1 MRKLLETALEA
12 RGSWPLE
19 NFIPPGK
26 KFTIMMGQ
34 SKHIFFLTPYKL
46 TQTGKSLAQW
56 LI

>member
-1 MRKLLETALEA
+1 MRKLLETAFEA